1 MYFVVFFCQE
11 RGDSLGDLA
20 EKLIEELQCETV
32 FTIPIGGGIEVA
44 ESVVVTWIIM
54 AVLLIFCFIMTRGL
68 KVRNISRRQAVIETI
83 VVKLTDITRGMVGER
98 GKGLTPYLVTI
109 LMYITLAN
117 ICGIFGFKSPTKDL
131 NVTIALALMSIV
143 LVQAA
148 GIHYLGFK
156 GWLKRFTQP
165 ITLITPFNIL
175 DLITRPLSLCMRLFG
190 NVLGAFVIMK
200 LLEAVVP
207 VVIPAVFSIYFDL
220 FDGILQ
226 AYVFVFLTSLYI
238 KEEIEE
244 EEEGEKKKKTLREKL
259 VLLPRGKQN
268 AA

>member
-1 MYFVVFFCQE
+1 MD
-11 RGDSLGDLA
+11 GLA
-20 EKLIEELQCETV
+20 EKLIEELECETV
-32 FTIPIGGGIEVA
+32 FTIPIGDGIAVS

-54 AVLLIFCFIMTRGL
+54 AALLLFCFLMTRRL
-68 KVRNISRRQAVIETI
+68 RVRNISRRQAVIETI
-83 VVKLTDITRGMVGER
+83 VVKLTGITEGMVGEK
-98 GKGLTPYLVTI
+98 GKGVAPYLVTI

-165 ITLITPFNIL
+165 IAVVTPFNIL
-175 DLITRPLSLCMRLFG
+175 DLVTRPLSLCMRLFG

-207 VVIPAVFSIYFDL
+207 VVLPAVFSVYFDL

-244 EEEGEKKKKTLREKL
+244 EEEEGGKKKKRRRHKVA
-259 VLLPRGKQN
+259 VL
-268 AA
+268 AAAEEAKKIA

>member
-1 MYFVVFFCQE
+1 M
-11 RGDSLGDLA
+11 DLA
-20 EKLIEELQCETV
+20 EKLVEELECETV
-32 FTIPIGGGIEVA
+32 FTIPIGDGIAVS

-54 AVLLIFCFIMTRGL
+54 AVILLFAFLMTRRL
-68 KVRNISRRQAVIETI
+68 RVRNISRRQAVIETI
-83 VVKLTDITRGMVGER
+83 VVKMTDLTGGMVGEKGR
-98 GKGLTPYLVTI
+98 GVAPYLVTI
-109 LMYITLAN
+109 LIYITFAN
-117 ICGIFGFKSPTKDL
+117 IIGIFGFKSPTKDL

-143 LVQAA
+143 LVQLA

-156 GWLKRFTQP
+156 GWLKHFAHP
-165 ITLITPFNIL
+165 VGVLTPFNIL
-175 DLITRPLSLCMRLFG
+175 DLVTRPLSLCMRLFG

-207 VVIPAVFSIYFDL
+207 VVLPAVFSIYFDL

-238 KEEIEE
+238 KEGIEEEE
-244 EEEGEKKKKTLREKL
+244 EEEGEAKVKKKKRRRTEEKM
-259 VLLPRGKQN
+259 

>member
-1 MYFVVFFCQE
+1 ME
-11 RGDSLGDLA
+11 GLA
-20 EKLIEELQCETV
+20 EKLVEELECETV
-32 FTIPIGGGIEVA
+32 FTIPIGDGIPVA

-54 AVLLIFCFIMTRGL
+54 AVMLIFCFIMTRNL

-83 VVKLTDITRGMVGER
+83 VVKLQNLTGSMVGER
-98 GKGLTPYLVTI
+98 GKALTPYLTTI

-131 NVTIALALMSIV
+131 NVTIALALMSII

-148 GIHYLGFK
+148 GIKYLGFG

-165 ITLITPFNIL
+165 IGVVTPFNIL
-175 DLITRPLSLCMRLFG
+175 DLVTRPLSLCMRLFG

-200 LLEAVVP
+200 LLEAVAP
-207 VVIPAVFSIYFDL
+207 VVAPAIFSIYFDL

-244 EEEGEKKKKTLREKL
+244 EEEEGGKKKRRRRKKVAAIAETEGTEK
-259 VLLPRGKQN
+259 V
-268 AA
+268 A